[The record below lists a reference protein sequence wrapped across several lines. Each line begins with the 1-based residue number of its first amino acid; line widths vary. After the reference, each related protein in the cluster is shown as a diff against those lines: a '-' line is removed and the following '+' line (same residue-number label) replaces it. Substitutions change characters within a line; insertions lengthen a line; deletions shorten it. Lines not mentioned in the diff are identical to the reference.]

1 MEWTGERMITQLRM
15 GAGAAEHLHRYVF
28 ASSFCKEKTVLDIA
42 SGEGYG
48 TNLLASVAINV
59 YGVDIDDNAV
69 NEASLKYKNNNTKFL
84 QGGVTSIPLPGECVD
99 VIVSF
104 ETIEHLREHDAMLSE
119 FKRVLRKDGLLIIS
133 TPAKEFYNKENK
145 FHLKELTS
153 SEFYELLG
161 NFFKN
166 VHFYHQ
172 KHIDSSFIYSID
184 EDVHHPIPEFIGDF
198 THWDVIRQNSYT
210 YNIAVCTN
218 TDEDIPLTRSSFF
231 KSEHFTKSY
240 YDFELDRLTKKIINT
255 YEKSPS
261 YKVGKT
267 LLSPFIFLK
276 KMIAGK

>member
-28 ASSFCKEKTVLDIA
+28 ASSFCKGKTVLDIA

-48 TNLLASVAINV
+48 TNLLASVAAHV
-59 YGVDIDDNAV
+59 YGVDIDNNAV
-69 NEASLKYKNNNTKFL
+69 NEASLKYKKNSIQFL
-84 QGGVTSIPLPGECVD
+84 QGGVTSIPLPQECVD
-99 VIVSF
+99 AIVSF
-104 ETIEHLREHDAMLSE
+104 ETIEHLREHEAMMSE

-161 NFFKN
+161 KFFKN

-172 KHIDSSFIYSID
+172 KHIDSSFIYSVD
-184 EDVHHPIPEFIGDF
+184 EKINFPIQEFAGDF
-198 THWDVIRQNSYT
+198 THWDIIKQNSYT
-210 YNIAVCTN
+210 YNVAVCTN
-218 TDEDIPLTRSSFF
+218 ADAGISITKSSFF

-255 YEKSPS
+255 YEKSSS
-261 YKVGKT
+261 YKVGKV

-276 KMIAGK
+276 KMIARK